1 MAVAFMQEFA
11 ATGDTSTTNY
21 DAIAAKI
28 SEGPWP
34 EGNLIHTA
42 GFGPDGT
49 FRIFDVWETKEQL
62 DAFMNDTLG
71 PLLGQVM
78 AAQPDLAPPTKEE
91 TYELHDVAT
100 DRKS

>member
-1 MAVAFMQEFA
+1 MAIAYMQEFA

-28 SEGPWP
+28 GEGPWP
-34 EGNLIHTA
+34 EGNIIHTA

-49 FRIFDVWETKEQL
+49 FRIFDVWDTKEHL
-62 DAFMNDTLG
+62 DAFMSGTLG

-78 AAQPDLAPPTKEE
+78 ADQPDLAPPPKEE

-100 DRKS
+100 ERKS